1 MMKVAKDCVVSIHY
15 TLTDDGGNVIDS
27 SRESEPLNYLHG
39 AGNIIPGLERELVGC
54 DVGTQKIVKVQP
66 EDGYG
71 EIDAD
76 LIQTLPRE
84 AFSGAEQIEVG
95 MEFHA
100 RGPQGQVQVVVVKD
114 VADDGITIDANHSLA
129 GKVLNFDVSVEN
141 VREATQEEIDH
152 GHVH

>member
-1 MMKVAKDCVVSIHY
+1 GAAVERHSFP
-15 TLTDDGGNVIDS
+15 TRRS
-27 SRESEPLNYLHG
+27 SDLRESEPLNYLHG

-95 MEFHA
+95 DRKSTRLNSSH
-100 RGPQGQVQVVVVKD
+100 VK
-114 VADDGITIDANHSLA
+114 ISY
-129 GKVLNFDVSVEN
+129 
-141 VREATQEEIDH
+141 
-152 GHVH
+152 